1 MLFVTSQPIK
11 GRNLM
16 ELVVGVV
23 IQILAAI
30 MARVNEVVGEVVQI
44 LAAVL
49 TQVNDLWHLRW
60 QRWIG

>member
-1 MLFVTSQPIK
+1 
-11 GRNLM
+11 M